1 MLVGICVYA
10 KVCENWRHNIFSV
23 SQQTDECSNNKFVKI
38 VLVTFF
44 HQIQAS
50 QEANKS
56 VSHRSTQW
64 NDTPGEAEFLISLGS
79 LAHGVA
85 GIKQCL
91 DGLQLK
97 WCC

>member
-1 MLVGICVYA
+1 MLKYVKIGDITYL
-10 KVCENWRHNIFSV
+10 SV